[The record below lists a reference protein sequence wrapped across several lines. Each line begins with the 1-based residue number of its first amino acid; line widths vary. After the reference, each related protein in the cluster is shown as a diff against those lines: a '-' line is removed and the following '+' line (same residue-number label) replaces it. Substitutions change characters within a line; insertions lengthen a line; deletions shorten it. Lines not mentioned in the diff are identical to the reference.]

1 MAAAG
6 ILKQEAAGI
15 LKQEAA
21 GKRYTWQLQ
30 TILTTNSCKQTLEM
44 TSADKWINKR

>member
-1 MAAAG
+1 MTAAGIFKNGSCRHLKTWQLQASENMAAAG

-21 GKRYTWQLQ
+21 GKRYT
-30 TILTTNSCKQTLEM
+30 
-44 TSADKWINKR
+44 